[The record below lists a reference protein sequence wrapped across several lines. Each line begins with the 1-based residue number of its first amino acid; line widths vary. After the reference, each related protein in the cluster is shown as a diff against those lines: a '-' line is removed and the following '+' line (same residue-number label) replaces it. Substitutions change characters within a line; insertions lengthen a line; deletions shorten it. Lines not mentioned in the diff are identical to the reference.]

1 MINPNTS
8 LTVYLLFDTVHL
20 IKNIR
25 NNLIGARFFQIPQLQ
40 LELQEL
46 TLIVPAGNE
55 LWRSLHKVHDADHS
69 LNFHLRKA
77 PSLNYQALHPGNNK
91 QSIHL
96 ALAIFNSKTS
106 AAMRECLKD
115 EDIVTPAF
123 LELINMWLL
132 FVDSKKR
139 FHPHHFGNAI
149 SPNTLKDKRTFPLE
163 INNWLST
170 WKLSKNLGL
179 TQQTFEALMNTN
191 AAIAD
196 LSCDLIRD
204 GFHCVLNGRLPT
216 DPLERRFSQY
226 RQMSGGRFLV
236 SLTEILRSEKIITY
250 QILLKRDIDFSELT
264 VSSTDE
270 INKLTS
276 DF

>member
-1 MINPNTS
+1 MF
-8 LTVYLLFDTVHL
+8 FDTVHL
-20 IKNIR
+20 IKNIG

-46 TLIVPAGNE
+46 TLIVPAGNVS
-55 LWRSLHKVHDADHS
+55 WRRHHKVHDADHS

-91 QSIHL
+91 QSVPL
-96 ALAIFNSKTS
+96 ALAIFDSKTS
-106 AAMRECLKD
+106 AEMREYLKD

-123 LELINMWLL
+123 IELINIWWLL
-132 FVDSKKR
+132 VNSKER
-139 FHPHHFGNAI
+139 FHPHHFGNAF
-149 SPNTLKDKRTFPLE
+149 SPNTLKDKRTFLLE
-163 INNWLST
+163 VNNWLST
-170 WKLSKNLGL
+170 WKLSKKLGL
-179 TQQTFEALMNTN
+179 TKQTFEALMNTN

-196 LSCDLIRD
+196 LSYDLIRD
-204 GFHCVLNGRLPT
+204 GFHYVLPGRLQT
-216 DPLERRFSQY
+216 DPLERIFSQY

-250 QILLKRDIDFSELT
+250 QHLLKRDIDFSGLT
-264 VSSTDE
+264 VSTTDE

-276 DF
+276 DFLNHITD